1 MPVELTD
8 EFFGKIAGWDV
19 VKSARAAVTG
29 DRVLS
34 SDWSPPVLKGIVQ
47 EGPTSYRAGLV
58 IKDAIDV
65 ENLCTCRT
73 SKSWGSMWV
82 HSVAV
87 GLHYLQRKKGGEKAP
102 APSSPATSTTIPT
115 AVQTKPQKPAKAIQR
130 AANGEKLEIYV
141 ILPPNFQEAL
151 ARGKVMLVLEGA
163 WGRGRTPLNSL
174 PLNVAFG
181 LGTEDAAL
189 LDVVEKIAGG
199 D

>member
-73 SKSWGSMWV
+73 SKAWGSICV

-87 GLHYLQRKKGGEKAP
+87 GLHYLQRKKGG
-102 APSSPATSTTIPT
+102 ATSTQQQSTNAPVS
-115 AVQTKPQKPAKAIQR
+115 AALVAKAQKPAKAIQIGR
-130 AANGEKLEIYV
+130 AHA
-141 ILPPNFQEAL
+141 
-151 ARGKVMLVLEGA
+151 
-163 WGRGRTPLNSL
+163 
-174 PLNVAFG
+174 
-181 LGTEDAAL
+181 
-189 LDVVEKIAGG
+189 
-199 D
+199 

>member
-65 ENLCTCRT
+65 ENLCTCRA
-73 SKSWGSMWV
+73 SKAWGSICV

-87 GLHYLQRKKGGEKAP
+87 GLHYLRRTKGETFSIQKQSSPQVAQ
-102 APSSPATSTTIPT
+102 APSAAPKPSR
-115 AVQTKPQKPAKAIQR
+115 AVKAIQR
-130 AANGEKLEIYV
+130 DAGGEKLEIHV
-141 ILPPNFQEAL
+141 ILPPNF
-151 ARGKVMLVLEGA
+151 K
-163 WGRGRTPLNSL
+163 
-174 PLNVAFG
+174 
-181 LGTEDAAL
+181 
-189 LDVVEKIAGG
+189 
-199 D
+199 